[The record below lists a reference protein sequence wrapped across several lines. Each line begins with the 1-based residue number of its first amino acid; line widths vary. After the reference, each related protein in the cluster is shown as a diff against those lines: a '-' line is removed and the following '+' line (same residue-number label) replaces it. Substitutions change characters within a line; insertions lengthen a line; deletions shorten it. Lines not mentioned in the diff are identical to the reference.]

1 MAELYEFCT
10 TEQAYL
16 NTMEDDEDKGESQ
29 FSLSQLTNTTL
40 ETSELNNSTIVPDET
55 VSDTDLIVYFFIN
68 KHIIFTFF

>member
-55 VSDTDLIVYFFIN
+55 VSDTDFIVYFFIN